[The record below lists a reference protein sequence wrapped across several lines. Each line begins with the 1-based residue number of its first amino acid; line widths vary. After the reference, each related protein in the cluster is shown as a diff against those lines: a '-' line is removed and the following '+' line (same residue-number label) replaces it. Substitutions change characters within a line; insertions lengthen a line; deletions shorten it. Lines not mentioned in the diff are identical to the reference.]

1 MKNLN
6 EEIFERN
13 LVDESHFNKRQEF
26 TICVNSQE
34 DWQEIH
40 DTLCGVSNCE
50 HIPNREVSCIT
61 ELPFSPTRSV
71 YTLSS
76 YEVNNLLQHPKIKWI
91 EKSSMHNPL
100 ALEQRKLD
108 EEFDRHISIDRFKT
122 NVANIRTTG
131 SPGTALTF
139 TQWGLLRHQSSTNNF
154 GTNTTVNSDIQYSLT
169 GKNVDVV
176 IMDTGVRWDHPEFL
190 KPGYTSVPVGVSTYS
205 VSRVRDILLHGPSE
219 FGFTWASNGLSA
231 PGSGSITGYT
241 TATALQSS
249 SFNGS
254 WHGSHVAGTAAGNQF
269 GLAFDANI
277 WTIACVDRSDIGW
290 AEPSDGFDY
299 IKVWHKNKPI
309 NPATGMRNPT
319 VVNCSWGHRQFVSY
333 NSSYNATF
341 RGTSYSS
348 TYSEASGTNVPAIY
362 YIKILEGTSYYE
374 FTTKKT
380 SGQTQADE
388 LVEDPDCQN
397 IILVCAAGNSGI
409 GNGKQDITTGI
420 DYNNQFTSGT
430 FAYLSGYDTYYC
442 RNGTPSI
449 THIDQPDAVIKV
461 GAIDSTVVNASG
473 ITSERKASYSNTGPS
488 IDVWS
493 AGSTILSPFSNTDFT
508 PFGGIPA
515 TPDPRNSSF
524 YLQYLDGTSMA
535 TPNVTGVIALYLQ
548 TNPKATRIST
558 RDWLLNQGSKVV
570 DDLFLDQYKGN
581 DAVGINSVSYWSN
594 SYGLRDAPHRVLYN
608 PFANNTQAQI
618 QGVFL
623 SGCYF
628 TQT

>member
-1 MKNLN
+1 
-6 EEIFERN
+6 
-13 LVDESHFNKRQEF
+13 
-26 TICVNSQE
+26 
-34 DWQEIH
+34 
-40 DTLCGVSNCE
+40 
-50 HIPNREVSCIT
+50 
-61 ELPFSPTRSV
+61 
-71 YTLSS
+71 
-76 YEVNNLLQHPKIKWI
+76 
-91 EKSSMHNPL
+91 
-100 ALEQRKLD
+100 
-108 EEFDRHISIDRFKT
+108 
-122 NVANIRTTG
+122 
-131 SPGTALTF
+131 
-139 TQWGLLRHQSSTNNF
+139 
-154 GTNTTVNSDIQYSLT
+154 
-169 GKNVDVV
+169 
-176 IMDTGVRWDHPEFL
+176 
-190 KPGYTSVPVGVSTYS
+190 
-205 VSRVRDILLHGPSE
+205 
-219 FGFTWASNGLSA
+219 LSA

-319 VVNCSWGHRQFVSY
+319 VVNCSWGHRQFVSF
-333 NSSYNATF
+333 SDPYNATF

-348 TYSEASGTNVPAIY
+348 TYVEANGTNVPAIY
-362 YIKILEGTSYYE
+362 WIKSYFGYYE
-374 FTTKKT
+374 FTTKRT

-397 IILVCAAGNSGI
+397 VILVCAAGNSGI
-409 GNGKQDITTGI
+409 SNGKQDVTTGI
-420 DYNNQFTSGT
+420 DYNNQFTSGI
-430 FAYLSGYDTYYC
+430 FVYSSGYDTYYC

-461 GAIDSTVVNASG
+461 GAIDSSVVTASG

-488 IDVWS
+488 IDIWS
-493 AGSTILSPFSNTDFT
+493 AGSSILSPYSSGYT
-508 PFGGIPA
+508 
-515 TPDPRNSSF
+515 DPRNSS
-524 YLQYLDGTSMA
+524 YYLDYLSGTSMA
-535 TPNVTGVIALYLQ
+535 TPNVVGVIALYLQ

-558 RDWLLNQGSKVV
+558 RDWLLNQGSKVA

-594 SYGLRDAPHRVLYN
+594 SYGLRDAPHRILYN
-608 PFANNTQAQI
+608 PFANNTQAQM

>member
-1 MKNLN
+1 MEWCL
-6 EEIFERN
+6 
-13 LVDESHFNKRQEF
+13 
-26 TICVNSQE
+26 
-34 DWQEIH
+34 
-40 DTLCGVSNCE
+40 
-50 HIPNREVSCIT
+50 
-61 ELPFSPTRSV
+61 
-71 YTLSS
+71 
-76 YEVNNLLQHPKIKWI
+76 
-91 EKSSMHNPL
+91 
-100 ALEQRKLD
+100 
-108 EEFDRHISIDRFKT
+108 
-122 NVANIRTTG
+122 
-131 SPGTALTF
+131 
-139 TQWGLLRHQSSTNNF
+139 
-154 GTNTTVNSDIQYSLT
+154 
-169 GKNVDVV
+169 
-176 IMDTGVRWDHPEFL
+176 
-190 KPGYTSVPVGVSTYS
+190 GY
-205 VSRVRDILLHGPSE
+205 
-219 FGFTWASNGLSA
+219 
-231 PGSGSITGYT
+231 
-241 TATALQSS
+241 
-249 SFNGS
+249 
-254 WHGSHVAGTAAGNQF
+254 
-269 GLAFDANI
+269 
-277 WTIACVDRSDIGW
+277 
-290 AEPSDGFDY
+290 
-299 IKVWHKNKPI
+299 
-309 NPATGMRNPT
+309 
-319 VVNCSWGHRQFVSY
+319 
-333 NSSYNATF
+333 
-341 RGTSYSS
+341 
-348 TYSEASGTNVPAIY
+348 
-362 YIKILEGTSYYE
+362 
-374 FTTKKT
+374 
-380 SGQTQADE
+380 
-388 LVEDPDCQN
+388 
-397 IILVCAAGNSGI
+397 
-409 GNGKQDITTGI
+409 GKQDVTTGI